1 MHHRLVSILVRTVIV
16 LLVSTVNS
24 PLLISQSQGNPPQ
37 PFAPDTLLVAFNPGT
52 AASEMGA
59 AHRQAG
65 GNVLK
70 TIAAIGVQVIAVPNG
85 TVLAAVQRYQRN
97 PNVTF
102 AEPNYQ
108 RPLFL
113 PVTTEGSEPNLI
125 PNFYDEQW
133 GLDNTGQ
140 SFGATVDPLFGT
152 LIVGAYE
159 GVDDADIDAPEGWD
173 SALVNADIRIA
184 ILDSGVYCSHADLD
198 SKCIEQTSFVGN
210 KSLSADDILGHG
222 THVAGIAAA
231 ETDNGVGIAGVAR
244 EASIGSLKVCWED
257 TTLDWLGIIQGV
269 CDDADIA
276 AAITYAAEKDED
288 QQLRYHVINLSLA
301 GPQYSQ
307 TLLNAVNYA
316 WTQGVVIVAGAG
328 NGYTTKPLYP
338 AAFDNVIAVAATDYF
353 DNLAYF
359 SSFGDWVSVL
369 APGHTIFSTVPNHF
383 CAGME
388 PTDLRGCHDWKSGT
402 SMATPYVSGI
412 AAMLFAHLL
421 NPTNAQ
427 VRSSIENS
435 AEVEGALGQNFQA
448 WVQHGRVNLYEA
460 LMYDAGDPPPPPGG
474 GGDTTGPVIS
484 DVGSVNLNGN
494 RFEITWTTDEAAD
507 SMVDF
512 ACCGPMSDDTL
523 VTQHGMTFRGN
534 KNVGYDYYVTST
546 NAAGLST
553 IAGPFFHQ
561 N

>member
-1 MHHRLVSILVRTVIV
+1 MQHRPVSILALTAMC
-16 LLVSTVNS
+16 LLVSAGVS
-24 PLLISQSQGNPPQ
+24 SALVAQSQGNPPQ
-37 PFAPDTLLVAFNPGT
+37 PFAPDTLLVAFHPGT
-52 AASEMGA
+52 AAAEMSA
-59 AHRQAG
+59 AHSQARG
-65 GNVLK
+65 RVVK
-70 TIAAIGVQVIAVPNG
+70 TIAAIGVQVVAVPNG
-85 TVLAAVQRYQRN
+85 TVLTALQRYQRN

-113 PVTTEGSEPNLI
+113 PVTQEGSEPSLGLQ
-125 PNFYDEQW
+125 NFYDEQW

-140 SFGATVDPLFGT
+140 SFGATVDPWFGT
-152 LIVGAYE
+152 LIVPAYT
-159 GVDDADIDAPEGWD
+159 GVADADIDAPEGWD
-173 SALVNADIRIA
+173 IAFVNADIRIA

-328 NGYTTKPLYP
+328 NGYSTEKLYP
-338 AAFDNVIAVAATDYF
+338 AAFDNVIAVGATDYF

-359 SSFGDWVSVL
+359 STFGDWVSVL
-369 APGHTIFSTVPNHF
+369 APGHTILSTVPNEL
-383 CAGME
+383 CNMQPDDPE
-388 PTDLRGCHDWKSGT
+388 GCHDWKSGT

-460 LMYDAGDPPPPPGG
+460 LMYDAGGPAPGG
-474 GGDTTGPVIS
+474 GEDTTGPIINGVQA
-484 DVGSVNLNGN
+484 GKLKGN
-494 RFEITWTTDEAAD
+494 RFEITWTTDEAAT
-507 SMVDF
+507 SMVTF
-512 ACCGPMSDDTL
+512 TCCGDMSDDAL
-523 VTQHGMTFRGN
+523 VTGHSVTFRGG
-534 KNVGYDYYVTST
+534 KGTLYEYTVTST
-546 NAAGLST
+546 DAAGNSST
-553 IAGPFFHQ
+553 DEGPYFHQ